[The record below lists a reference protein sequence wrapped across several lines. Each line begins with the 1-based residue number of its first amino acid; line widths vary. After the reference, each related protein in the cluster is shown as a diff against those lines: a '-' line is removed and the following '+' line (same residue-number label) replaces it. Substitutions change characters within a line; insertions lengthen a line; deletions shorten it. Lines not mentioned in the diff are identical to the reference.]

1 MPTGVTA
8 LTSCDG
14 NSTSSIDKDGM
25 HMGPFNV
32 PWLTFLA
39 FVVTAASIVLAVAWA
54 AWDSRRNTG

>member
-1 MPTGVTA
+1 
-8 LTSCDG
+8 
-14 NSTSSIDKDGM
+14 
-25 HMGPFNV
+25 MGPFNV